1 MRGSGSAQVL
11 ICCLQD
17 RLCLNVKTF
26 GMQKTTALGDRS
38 ENCHNPKVVL
48 TVAQELL
55 EELLSVINSFPISQS
70 FSHG

>member
-1 MRGSGSAQVL
+1 
-11 ICCLQD
+11 
-17 RLCLNVKTF
+17 
-26 GMQKTTALGDRS
+26 MQKTTALGDRS